1 MGFRR
6 FGFFLLA
13 CMMGCDS
20 LIGADFDHSG
30 QGSDGGA
37 DAANAQDNG
46 ADGSVTAGDDAGD
59 GRDGSST
66 TKKDGGSSVSDGG
79 AGTQGDGSITA
90 EGACRPIVVPCLDP
104 SPANVI
110 EVPTESTLQDAIT
123 NAKAGDTIQIN
134 GLMLGSGWKI
144 PAFTTLHGCGGA
156 TIAGTISAAG
166 SGATFEGFDVPGSI
180 VLNQTGVY
188 VVRWNRFSGTTTD
201 PGVSPRS
208 IDALVS
214 ATVTATIEENEFVS
228 RPNGIEVD
236 TEYDTMTHTVN
247 VTVQNNLFHGV
258 ASPIVWSRGGLVGKI
273 TGKILHNT
281 FYDFSTAIGLYALM
295 DTPDVAGNLF
305 DKGTKAVDGDSP
317 FNCSNDLL
325 FMCAAGAAPPLGG
338 AFAMGD
344 PMLMDPTNGDLRLG
358 SGSAALDRVPS
369 GPDLPSRDFAGC
381 PRPVG
386 HGGTALGDI
395 GAYEAP

>member
-1 MGFRR
+1 
-6 FGFFLLA
+6 
-13 CMMGCDS
+13 MGCDS
-20 LIGADFDHSG
+20 LIGANFDRSG
-30 QGSDGGA
+30 QSSDGGA
-37 DAANAQDNG
+37 EGSANDGNG
-46 ADGSVTAGDDAGD
+46 ADGSVAAGDDAGD
-59 GRDGSST
+59 GGAS
-66 TKKDGGSSVSDGG
+66 TKKDGASSSSSDGST
-79 AGTQGDGSITA
+79 GTQGDGSVTT
-90 EGACRPIVVPCLDP
+90 EGACRPIVVPCLDS

-110 EVPTESTLQDAIT
+110 EVPTESTMQDAIT
-123 NAKAGDTIQIN
+123 NAKAGDTIQIK
-134 GLMLGSGWKI
+134 GLMLGSGWKV

-188 VVRWNRFSGTTTD
+188 VVRWNRFSGSGTD

-214 ATVTATIEENEFVS
+214 ATVTATIEENEFVA
-228 RPNGIEVD
+228 RPSGISVD

-295 DTPDVAGNLF
+295 DTPDVAGNIF
-305 DKGTKAVDGDSP
+305 EKGTKAVDGDSP
-317 FNCSNDLL
+317 FNCANDLL

-338 AFAMGD
+338 SFAMGD
-344 PMLMDPTNGDLRLG
+344 PMLMDPANGDLRLG
-358 SGSAALDRVPS
+358 SGSAALDRVAS

-381 PRPVG
+381 PRPIG
-386 HGGTALGDI
+386 HGGAALGDI